1 MKNRGLPVPAGGID
15 RMIVALRGQRVMLDA
30 DLARLY
36 GTDTRTL
43 NQAVRRNRERFPDDF
58 VFHLTEDEKAEVI
71 TNCDHLAGLKYS
83 PVLPYAF
90 TEHGAVMAA
99 GVLNSE
105 RAVEVSVFVV
115 RAFVRMRKLL
125 SAHRELA
132 LKLVELERRVTRQD
146 ARVAALFDAVRQLMR
161 LPGKGGTR

>member
-1 MKNRGLPVPAGGID
+1 MSRGGLVPARDIEKT
-15 RMIVALRGQRVMLDA
+15 IVGLRGQRVMIDA

-36 GTDTRTL
+36 GVDTRTL
-43 NQAVRRNRERFPDDF
+43 NQAVKRNRDRFPDDF
-58 VFHLTEDEKAEVI
+58 VFQLTDDEKAEVI

-83 PVLPYAF
+83 PTLPYAF

-125 SAHRELA
+125 STHRELV
-132 LKLVELERRVTRQD
+132 LKMGELERRVTKQD
-146 ARVAALFDAVRQLMR
+146 ASIAALFDAVRQLMR
-161 LPGKGGTR
+161 LPAERGNR